1 MNFRALALV
10 LVLAALGLFAMLNW
24 AAFAAPT
31 ALTLGFAEVTAPLGL
46 TMLLVTGVVSALF
59 IVYIVYQQAGV
70 ILEARRFAKELKA
83 QRELADQA
91 EASRFTELRSFL
103 EGELHRIEHD
113 LQQRFDESSRTL
125 SACIGEVDDKIER
138 LLKPRAD

>member
-1 MNFRALALV
+1 
-10 LVLAALGLFAMLNW
+10 
-24 AAFAAPT
+24 
-31 ALTLGFAEVTAPLGL
+31 
-46 TMLLVTGVVSALF
+46 MLLVTGVVSALF
-59 IVYIVYQQAGV
+59 VVYIVYQQAGV

-103 EGELHRIEHD
+103 DGELHRIERD

-125 SACIGEVDDKIER
+125 SACIGELDDKMER